1 MQFYDVCSVDG
12 TCARNV
18 FWQRDSTI
26 GARRVAMLLL
36 FSACFLATLEV
47 VFAFGRWSASTA
59 TLWFIGFIY
68 VAWCCVISGPRPA
81 ARGVR
86 YLLAETL
93 DFSLNDISDRFFGQ
107 REIGF
112 HARLCLDFFL
122 FIQGVLESFGCFG
135 SHALKV
141 EIIHERIGALN
152 Q

>member
-1 MQFYDVCSVDG
+1 MIYVPWPVPVPQTF
-12 TCARNV
+12 

-26 GARRVAMLLL
+26 GARRVATLLL
-36 FSACFLATLEV
+36 FSACALATLAV
-47 VFAFGRWSASTA
+47 VFAFGRWSASTS

-68 VAWCCVISGPRPA
+68 VVRCYVISAPRAA

-112 HARLCLDFFL
+112 HARLCLGFFL
-122 FIQGVLESFGCFG
+122 FIPGVLESFGCFG